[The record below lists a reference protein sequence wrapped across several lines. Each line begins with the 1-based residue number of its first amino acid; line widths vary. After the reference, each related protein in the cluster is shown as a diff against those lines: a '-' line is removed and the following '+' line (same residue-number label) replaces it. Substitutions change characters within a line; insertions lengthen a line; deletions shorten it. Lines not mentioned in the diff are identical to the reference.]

1 MRETRLLR
9 WKDRLLLAATI
20 IAVYFVIGLLAQAFQ
35 GNLKAVRHLKIPT
48 VFLVGYLWAMR
59 GYWLTWKDMLIV
71 ALLSMVPVNILILP
85 TLMGMVRDASPLV
98 LAGLLLLGVLMES
111 LMVMGG
117 LWVGRIVAVL
127 SGKLQKP
134 GTGGE

>member
-71 ALLSMVPVNILILP
+71 ALLSMVPLN
-85 TLMGMVRDASPLV
+85 TLLV
-98 LAGLLLLGVLMES
+98 LAMVVRGSDITPAVLAAIFLLGVGLEILFVS
-111 LMVMGG
+111 VG
-117 LWVGRIVAVL
+117 LWGARFVAERR
-127 SGKLQKP
+127 GALQWP
-134 GTGGE
+134 GDDGE